1 MVFVAIAARGPLRH
15 DPSFASRL
23 LHVPLHFVAAAL
35 VGVLPALFTAATVAM
50 VALISF
56 QVGST
61 LQAARPAS
69 LCFAGGTMAMVY
81 ARTFYADPLLSLL
94 VAAGVYL
101 IFVRSNRSILLASL
115 VALLAVLAKP
125 TGIFLAPAL
134 SAYLLL
140 KKAPARLAL
149 TPTVGGGIARGWHL
163 C

>member
-1 MVFVAIAARGPLRH
+1 
-15 DPSFASRL
+15 
-23 LHVPLHFVAAAL
+23 
-35 VGVLPALFTAATVAM
+35 M